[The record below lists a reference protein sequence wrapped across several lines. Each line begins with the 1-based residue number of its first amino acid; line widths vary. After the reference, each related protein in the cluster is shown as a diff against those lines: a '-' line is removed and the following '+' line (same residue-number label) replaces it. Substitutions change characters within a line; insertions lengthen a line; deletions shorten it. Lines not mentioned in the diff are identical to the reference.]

1 MKKATVIGGLVIGIG
16 VLVAAGYLF
25 VRRRDAAPGGP
36 ADQRRR
42 RHRVPR
48 RGRAAAPV
56 SVSSV
61 RAQQREVDVVLEATG
76 TVTALNSVDVRPQIS
91 STITKVH
98 IREGQFVKQGQ
109 LLFTLDARNDEV
121 NRDQGEGAAREGH
134 GVARRCAAPA
144 RAQPDLFAQNF
155 ISQGAVDTNQ
165 TLVEAQQAVVASD
178 RAAIEAAQVGL
189 SYTRIVAPS
198 AGRAGAI
205 NVFAGSSVQPAG
217 AVLVTITQL
226 DPIAVG
232 FNLPQRNLGDALQTL
247 RGGGGKVSAVLPEG
261 RGTLTG
267 RLRFV
272 DNAVDAGSGTVRVKA
287 EFPNADEKLW
297 PGAFV
302 NVRLAV
308 QTLKDAVVLPQAAI
322 ITAPRGRI
330 VYVVDASNKASPRP
344 VEIVYPFGEEAV
356 VSGVQGRR
364 AGRRRRPAEPA
375 PRLDRRSSGRRP
387 KAADARGVA
396 RGAASARFGARRAGD
411 RGRAGQRSG
420 GRRSAARDVVGSHA
434 MNLSELFIRRPV
446 LTVLLN
452 AAIVVAGVIAYNR
465 IPIAALPSYNTP
477 VINVSAQLP
486 GASPETMATSVALQ
500 LEKQFSTIPGLNVI
514 SSTNTLGARR

>member
-1 MKKATVIGGLVIGIG
+1 MKKSTVIGGLVIGIG
-16 VLVAAGYLF
+16 LLVAAGYL
-25 VRRRDAAPGGP
+25 VTRGRDAPTGASAAAASGAASGAGG
-36 ADQRRR
+36 
-42 RHRVPR
+42 
-48 RGRAAAPV
+48 APV
-56 SVSSV
+56 SISSV
-61 RAQQREVDVVLEATG
+61 RAQKRDVDIVLEATG
-76 TVTALNSVDVRPQIS
+76 TVTALNSVDVRPQVS

-109 LLFTLDARNDEV
+109 PLFTLDARNDEV
-121 NRDQGEGAAREGH
+121 NVTKAKAQLAKDMASLADAQRQLARSKE
-134 GVARRCAAPA
+134 
-144 RAQPDLFAQNF
+144 LFAQNF

-165 TLVEAQQAVVASD
+165 TLVEAQQAVVAAD

-189 SYTRIVAPS
+189 SYTRIVATS

-232 FNLPQRNLGDALQTL
+232 FNLPQRNLGEALQTL

-267 RLRFV
+267 RLKFV
-272 DNAVDAGSGTVRVKA
+272 DNTVDAGSGTVRVKA
-287 EFPNADEKLW
+287 EFPNSEEKLW

-330 VYVVDASNKASPRP
+330 VYVVDAANKAAPRP

-356 VSGVQGRR
+356 VSGVR
-364 AGRRRRPAEPA
+364 AGERVVVDGRQNLRPGATVVERAPSEGGGRARR
-375 PRLDRRSSGRRP
+375 G
-387 KAADARGVA
+387 G
-396 RGAASARFGARRAGD
+396 GAASAASAPGGPTTDLAPASGPAAAVAPLAMSSGA
-411 RGRAGQRSG
+411 
-420 GRRSAARDVVGSHA
+420 
-434 MNLSELFIRRPV
+434 
-446 LTVLLN
+446 
-452 AAIVVAGVIAYNR
+452 
-465 IPIAALPSYNTP
+465 TP
-477 VINVSAQLP
+477 
-486 GASPETMATSVALQ
+486 
-500 LEKQFSTIPGLNVI
+500 
-514 SSTNTLGARR
+514 